1 MFDIVKSAHKDFK
14 NKLVIIEGDLL
25 LPHLGISDAN
35 RQILIRNVNIVFHSA
50 ATVRFDE
57 PLKYDTFKISIFFLE
72 SLLIFFLKKR
82 MAVNMNLKGVKKII
96 QLCKELNKF
105 QVTQLNG
112 YRNHSRLTTC
122 RYLTERNIFLSI
134 NGIGNVT
141 DMSLIQEKNYF
152 LFIYMVK
159 KKTFLGK

>member
-1 MFDIVKSAHKDFK
+1 MFDIVKSSHKDFK

-57 PLKYDTFKISIFFLE
+57 PLKYDAFKITTFFFRKLAD
-72 SLLIFFLKKR
+72 FFLKKR
-82 MAVNMNLKGVKKII
+82 MAVNMNLNGVKKII

-105 QVTQLNG
+105 QVTQPNC
-112 YRNHSRLTTC
+112 YNFRC
-122 RYLTERNIFLSI
+122 A
-134 NGIGNVT
+134 
-141 DMSLIQEKNYF
+141 
-152 LFIYMVK
+152 
-159 KKTFLGK
+159 